1 MSSDLL
7 MSKQTI
13 DDESK
18 TKSSVFKNIEPTSD
32 TEEEEEEEA
41 NADTE
46 TNCSLSSTEV
56 SCQHLV

>member
-1 MSSDLL
+1 